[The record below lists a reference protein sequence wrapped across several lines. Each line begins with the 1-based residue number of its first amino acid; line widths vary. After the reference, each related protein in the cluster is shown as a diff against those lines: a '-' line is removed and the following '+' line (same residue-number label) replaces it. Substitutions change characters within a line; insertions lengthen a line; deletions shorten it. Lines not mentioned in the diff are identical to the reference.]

1 MFCLTRKTICSHLS
15 TIIWHA
21 TLQRAKQKRMAPT
34 FCSRCGDAI
43 EEECVPWD
51 ELAELDALLE
61 RFTLRRYDI
70 RKINRLSSI
79 VRQLPPDVM
88 STIFEFCLPNF
99 ADHQLYPYPKENLS
113 HCEPR
118 SAAHVVKDYTNKAKT
133 DMFLPLSD
141 R

>member
-79 VRQLPPDVM
+79 VRQLPPDVV

-99 ADHQLYPYPKENLS
+99 ADHQLYPYPKEDLSIPGHWHSSGTAWSLISLS
-113 HCEPR
+113 HP
-118 SAAHVVKDYTNKAKT
+118 V
-133 DMFLPLSD
+133 PLTH
-141 R
+141 